1 MLTLPVAAWA
11 QNQETITEL
20 TQQVSSQLQ
29 RTEQAE
35 QETASSAS
43 HGQSL
48 IGDLAWILLLGA
60 IATIIFKKLRQPV
73 VLGYILAGF
82 LASPNFTYL
91 PSISNLENIDFWAE
105 LGIVVLMFTLGLE
118 FSFKKLMKSGAEAIV
133 PALII
138 ITGMSFAGFGV
149 GKLLNFDAVN
159 CIFLGGM
166 ISMSSTTII
175 LKALTDLGLKQKKFA
190 SGVLAV
196 LILEDLL
203 AVVMLVLLS
212 SIAVGTV
219 EGSELVYSIG
229 KLVFFL
235 VIWFVVGVY
244 LLPPL
249 FTRGRSFLNNETLLV
264 ISMGLCFGMAVF
276 SVACGFSLELGAF
289 VTGSILAGTM
299 LAERIEKVV
308 QPIKDLF
315 GAVFFISVGMMVDP
329 TIIMEYWPQILL
341 LAVVVIAGMITF
353 GTIGMLL
360 GGRTLKEAM
369 QSGFTLTQIGEFS
382 FIIATL
388 GMSLGVL
395 KAEIYPIIVA
405 VSVITIFTTPYFIRL
420 SEPAYRFTER
430 HLPQGLRVIIERY
443 SSKGSDTSETRR
455 LWRTVLTRYL
465 MRVAVFSIIL
475 IAIIGASTTWL
486 FPLIIKLN
494 ATWGRLAAVVITLT
508 AMSPFL
514 AAMLGSVSSKS
525 QRRQLHRT
533 APLND
538 VPLVAMRVIR
548 YVVVFMFVFYFIT
561 LSYGGVVGW
570 LFGAGTYILLIVLA
584 STRLKKRYDR
594 IEKKFMDN
602 LNMRDNTRL
611 GVNNN
616 IISDLHLA
624 YVEVGPGCPF
634 VGDRLRDAGLRRDY
648 GISVSSIQRGMNVLP
663 LPDKDTRIFPGDVLG
678 VIGTD
683 DQIKRLND
691 DIEAFRTASE
701 ALPVTNQKIDLI
713 SIRLSETSPLA
724 GKTIA
729 ESRIPERFHAMLV
742 KIQHP
747 DGNYTPPLPGTRLQP
762 QDVVWIVG
770 DPQEIENL
778 K

>member
-20 TQQVSSQLQ
+20 TQQVSKQLQ

-329 TIIMEYWPQILL
+329 TIIIEYWPQILL